1 MEDIYST
8 ISIITSN
15 VNGLKN
21 TISKERESQWT
32 KQDPTISCL
41 QATNFKYKNLY
52 MLKVKDGKLYHANTN
67 QKKAEVTILTS
78 DKADFVG
85 QLGIKRVI
93 I

>member
-1 MEDIYST
+1 MEDIYPT

-21 TISKERESQWT
+21 TAIKRESQWT

-67 QKKAEVTILTS
+67 QKKAEVIILTS
-78 DKADFVG
+78 DKADFV
-85 QLGIKRVI
+85 R
-93 I
+93 